1 MGRKSASKSQAAPP
15 AAPPIQPKGSRIP
28 IAVVAGIALVLA
40 AGAFVYLRQADAVS
54 QTPAAGTASPGAPAA
69 PALTSVAAVPLDL
82 KPHVQETLPPLQFPG
97 YPTQRSP
104 EVIRAAYTFAAEH
117 PEVLSYVPCFC
128 GCERS
133 GHRGNEDCF
142 VRERAV
148 NGDVISWEDHGMEC
162 AVCIDVA
169 QRSMQLFTSGQSVAD
184 IRATIEREWAGKMPS
199 HTPTPAAPASH

>member
-1 MGRKSASKSQAAPP
+1 MGRKSSSKSQAAPP
-15 AAPPIQPKGSRIP
+15 AAPLPEPKGSRTAIVVVAV
-28 IAVVAGIALVLA
+28 IAVAVA
-40 AGAFVYLRQADAVS
+40 AGAFAYLRQVDAVS
-54 QTPAAGTASPGAPAA
+54 QTPAAATTPAA
-69 PALTSVAAVPLDL
+69 PVLTPVATAPLVL
-82 KPHVQETLPPLQFPG
+82 KPHVQENLPPLQFPG

-104 EVIRAAYTFAAEH
+104 EVIRAAYKFAAEH

-128 GCERS
+128 GCERT

-162 AVCIDVA
+162 AVCLDVA
-169 QRSMQLFTSGQSVAD
+169 QRAMQLFTSGQSVAD

-199 HTPTPAAPASH
+199 HTPTPAAPSSH